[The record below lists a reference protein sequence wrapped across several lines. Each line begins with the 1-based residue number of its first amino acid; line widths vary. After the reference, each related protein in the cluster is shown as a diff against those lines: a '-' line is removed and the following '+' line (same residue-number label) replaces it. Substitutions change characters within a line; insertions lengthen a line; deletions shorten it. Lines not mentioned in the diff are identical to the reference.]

1 MWYASGLKILGRRGY
16 GSSHLIPYSFDR
28 APEGESYYRSG
39 VLGEINEVG
48 PGKDGNGCWDLVEFT
63 NASNMIRGGGVGFRY
78 DIASRDQE

>member
-1 MWYASGLKILGRRGY
+1 MVCFWSKNRG
-16 GSSHLIPYSFDR
+16 
-28 APEGESYYRSG
+28 EKGESYDRSG

-63 NASNMIRGGGVGFRY
+63 NASNMVRGGGVGFRY